1 MYHNVQYIRTRGVG
15 LGEGPMVSN
24 YVTAFS
30 CNKGT
35 NFDLEEHLITN
46 VTSGMVRV
54 TIPYMYA
61 CVGGWVGEWTKLIM
75 PLKIKHN

>member
-35 NFDLEEHLITN
+35 NFDLEEHIILLLATM
-46 VTSGMVRV
+46 S
-54 TIPYMYA
+54 PQA
-61 CVGGWVGEWTKLIM
+61 W
-75 PLKIKHN
+75 